1 MVYRKNLWFGKPVNF
16 KRRLYCF
23 HRDDELDAQKDARAF
38 GCTGF
43 SYFRMAAG
51 GEFVSG
57 EEFDL
62 YFDNLD
68 FIEPDNDEELSAA
81 FAEAVDEVC
90 IINSVLK
97 KPKPLRLC
105 AWKMRQKIRPT

>member
-1 MVYRKNLWFGKPVNF
+1 MLNWM
-16 KRRLYCF
+16 RR
-23 HRDDELDAQKDARAF
+23 KDARDF

-43 SYFRMAAG
+43 SLSRMAAG
-51 GEFVSG
+51 GEFLSG

-62 YFDNLD
+62 YLGNLD
-68 FIEPDNDEELSAA
+68 FIEPDDDQELSAA

-90 IINSVLK
+90 ITNSVLK

-105 AWKMRQKIRPT
+105 AWKMRQNIRPTGPRA